1 LSSIEKIFL
10 TGNEIVAEAAI
21 AVGCKFFAG
30 YPITPSSEIAAEMA
44 EMLPKVGGTFIQME
58 DEIAAMGA
66 IIGASLTGVKS
77 LTATSG
83 PGFSLKMENLGF
95 ACIAEVPCVIV
106 NVMRGG
112 PSTGLPTHPAQADF
126 QQARWGTHGDHPVI
140 VLAPSYLIE
149 IYNETIRAFNL
160 SEKYRVPVIILIDEI
175 LGHMSEGVVLP
186 HITVKDIFN
195 RMKPNVPPE
204 KYNPFDTSYGDV
216 PPMANYFEGYRFH
229 ITGLNHDKTGF
240 PTTNP
245 EICNSEEKR
254 LMRKV
259 EANIK
264 DIEKYQEIEMED
276 AEIGLFSFG
285 SSVRA
290 SRVAMKMA
298 REQGVKVGLFRPV
311 TVWPFPY
318 EAILKYRTQL
328 KGAIVPEMN
337 LGQMRV
343 EVERAFGPDMPV
355 YGVNRVGGVPIE
367 PEEIYQKIMEI
378 K

>member
-1 LSSIEKIFL
+1 
-10 TGNEIVAEAAI
+10 
-21 AVGCKFFAG
+21 
-30 YPITPSSEIAAEMA
+30 
-44 EMLPKVGGTFIQME
+44 
-58 DEIAAMGA
+58 MGA
-66 IIGASLTGVKS
+66 IIGASLAGVKS

-343 EVERAFGPDMPV
+343 EVERVFGPDMPV